1 MLSRCKYPS
10 RYCLVVR
17 CWKTLARDTIFC
29 MQNSMKYKIILIMNE
44 QYAYWNV
51 KIPEIRQ

>member
-10 RYCLVVR
+10 RYYLAVR